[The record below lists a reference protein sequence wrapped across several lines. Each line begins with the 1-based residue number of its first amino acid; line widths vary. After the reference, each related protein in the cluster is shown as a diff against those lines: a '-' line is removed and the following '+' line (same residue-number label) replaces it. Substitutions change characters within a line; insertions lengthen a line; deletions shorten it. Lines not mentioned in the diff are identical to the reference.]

1 MTDSIDPLDHA
12 PEPDDRPAGMAAS
25 APVATPA
32 VPAVAAAPVPYRPR
46 PSGWA
51 RVFRWWL
58 GLSVLAFLGVVLC
71 VWIGV
76 GHGDFSPLHIV
87 VADDGADGITING
100 LSDAGGALLA
110 VGAGLLALL
119 LLLLIPLL
127 VLIVVAA
134 VAIAVI
140 CGVGV
145 PLIALALAL
154 AVVTS
159 PVWVVGLL
167 IWLAARRRDTNR
179 LAASATMPA

>member
-12 PEPDDRPAGMAAS
+12 PEPDDRPAGTSPA
-25 APVATPA
+25 APVPATA
-32 VPAVAAAPVPYRPR
+32 VVPAAAAPVPYRPR
-46 PSGWA
+46 PSRWG

-58 GLSVLAFLGVVLC
+58 ALSVLAFLGVVLC
-71 VWIGV
+71 TWIGI
-76 GHGDFSPLHIV
+76 GHGDFPPLRVIV
-87 VADDGADGITING
+87 SDDGSDGITING
-100 LSDAGGALLA
+100 LSDAAGALLA

-119 LLLLIPLL
+119 ALLLIPLL
-127 VLIVVAA
+127 LLIVVGS

-140 CGVGV
+140 CGIGV

-159 PVWVVGLL
+159 PIWVVGLL

>member
-1 MTDSIDPLDHA
+1 MTDPIAPLDHA
-12 PEPDDRPAGMAAS
+12 PEPDDRPAGMAAPAAAAAAS
-25 APVATPA
+25 TAP
-32 VPAVAAAPVPYRPR
+32 AAPVPYRPR
-46 PSGWA
+46 PSVWA

-58 GLSVLAFLGVVLC
+58 GLSVVAFLGVALC
-71 VWIGV
+71 VWLGV
-76 GHGDFSPLHIV
+76 AHGGFAPLHIV
-87 VADDGADGITING
+87 IADDGSDGITING

-127 VLIVVAA
+127 ILIVVGS

-140 CGVGV
+140 CGIGV

-159 PVWVVGLL
+159 PIWVVGLL
-167 IWLAARRRDTNR
+167 LWLAARRRDTNR

>member
-12 PEPDDRPAGMAAS
+12 PDADDRPTGKAPAAAVA
-25 APVATPA
+25 AP
-32 VPAVAAAPVPYRPR
+32 VAAAPVPYRPR

-58 GLSVLAFLGVVLC
+58 GLSVLALLGVVLC
-71 VWIGV
+71 AWIGV

-87 VADDGADGITING
+87 VADDGSDGITING
-100 LSDAGGALLA
+100 LGDAGGALLA

-127 VLIVVAA
+127 VLIIVGA

-167 IWLAARRRDTNR
+167 IWLAARRRETNR